1 MTRGRL
7 AGVFAA
13 LVAAAAVGVL
23 LASRGPGSPVAAAA
37 TKTSQTSAHLSF
49 SLSLESPKLA
59 GGKTLR
65 VSGNGAVDGTS
76 ADVTVNLGSLAS
88 AVNAPVNLPSSIH
101 AILLRQ
107 SGDEIVFVHATPMPS
122 FTAGKGWVELDL
134 SKLASSHGID
144 LGSLAAGGAAET
156 PAHLL
161 DLLRGAG
168 ATVTDLGPATVA
180 GASTTHYRL
189 LVDPAVVAKVAG
201 LPSAITGRLGKH
213 AAQQVPVNVWIGTD
227 GLVHRVAL
235 AIHRGAGAASFTAT
249 LSDYG
254 ANVSIAPPPSS
265 DVLDV
270 TSFLTGL
277 GGIRPQS

>member
-13 LVAAAAVGVL
+13 VAVAAVLGVL
-23 LASRGPGSPVAAAA
+23 LAGRDAGSPVASAA

-65 VSGNGAVDGTS
+65 VSGNGAVDGKS
-76 ADVTVNLGSLAS
+76 ADVTVDLGSLAN
-88 AVNAPVNLPSSIH
+88 AVDTPVNVPSSIH

-107 SGDEIVFVHATPMPS
+107 NGDELAFVHATPMPS
-122 FTAGKGWVELDL
+122 FTGGKGWVEVDL

-144 LGSLAAGGAAET
+144 LGSLAAGGSAET
-156 PAHLL
+156 PAQLL
-161 DLLRGAG
+161 DLLRSAG
-168 ATVTDLGPATVA
+168 ATVTDLGSATVA
-180 GASTTHYRL
+180 GASTTHYRV
-189 LVDPAVVAKVAG
+189 LVDPAEIAKVAG
-201 LPSAITGRLGKH
+201 LPSAITARLGQH
-213 AAQQVPVNVWIGTD
+213 ATKQLPVNVWIGTD

-235 AIHRGAGAASFTAT
+235 ALHRGPDAASFTVT

-254 ANVSIAPPPSS
+254 TNVSIAAPPSS

-270 TSFLTGL
+270 TGVLTGL
-277 GGIRPQS
+277 GGLQSQS